1 MNKLI
6 CLVFSFIS
14 CIGIVNIYAQDVKSS
29 DIAPY
34 VYPNNTSKTPSK
46 MSYMPDGKT
55 YLSLSDN
62 GKCIYQFD
70 TETGTVLDTII
81 DVENTRESSMT
92 HISGFIVS
100 PNGEKLLVYNN
111 IIPIYRRSYE
121 ASYYIF
127 EIKRNILRPLSKSFK
142 TQRAP
147 LFSPDSRMVAFVANN
162 NIYIRKYDY
171 DTEVAVTKDGKINSI
186 INGAPDWTYEE
197 EFMVETS
204 MSWSPDNLILCYI
217 KYNESDVES
226 YSFPLYGGAC
236 EPNEEYSTYPGEY
249 TYKYPKAGTNNSTV
263 TVHSYDV
270 LNRKIK
276 NIPIDNKNVE
286 YIPKI
291 TFVSSSSLI
300 IATLNRAQNRF
311 ELLNANPKST
321 IVKSLYIDESNAWI
335 DEICYNNIKFYPDYF
350 VVSSARSGYN
360 HLYKYA
366 YTGVELE
373 QLTKGEYDVTDY
385 YGNDEKGNH
394 YYQSTKSGAIN
405 RVVTKINK
413 KGIETDLTPNNG
425 NSSIVFSPSMNY
437 YVVNYNNVSTPPV
450 YTLYNETNK
459 ELRVLEDNKS
469 TTDKFSSIPK
479 REFFEMES
487 DGLKLNGYI
496 IKPSNFDSNKKYPVI
511 MTLYNGPSSQ
521 MVLDKWSTDWEN
533 YFATQGYVIAC
544 VDGRGTAGRGQD
556 FRNAVYKNLGYY
568 ETLDQLAAARY
579 IASLSFVDG
588 NRMGIYGWSYGGYET
603 IMTISHSESQ
613 FKAAVAVAPVTDW
626 RFYDTAYTE
635 RFMLTPQ
642 ENEDGYENSS
652 LLNKVNNVKC
662 PLLIMSGT
670 ADDNVHLSNT
680 MEYVS
685 KLISVGKYCDMMLF
699 PNMNHSIYHCNSRSV
714 VYAKMLDY
722 FNKHLK

>member
-413 KGIETDLTPNNG
+413 KGIETDLTPNKG

>member
-521 MVLDKWSTDWEN
+521 MVLDQWSTDWEN

>member
-34 VYPNNTSKTPSK
+34 VYPNNTSKTLSK

-521 MVLDKWSTDWEN
+521 MVLDQWSTDWEN

>member
-14 CIGIVNIYAQDVKSS
+14 CIGIVNIYAQYVKSS

-197 EFMVETS
+197 EFMVESS

-291 TFVSSSSLI
+291 TFVSTSSLI

-335 DEICYNNIKFYPDYF
+335 DEISYNNIKFYPDYF

-385 YGNDEKGNH
+385 YGNDENGNH

>member
-413 KGIETDLTPNNG
+413 KGIETDLTPNKG

-459 ELRVLEDNKS
+459 ELRVIEDNKS
-469 TTDKFSSIPK
+469 TTDKFSAIPK

>member
-197 EFMVETS
+197 EFMVESS

-249 TYKYPKAGTNNSTV
+249 AYKYPKAGTNNSTV

-533 YFATQGYVIAC
+533 YFAAQGYVIAC

-685 KLISVGKYCDMMLF
+685 KLILVGKYCDMMLF